1 MASDV
6 AFYTER
12 LAHKEH
18 ELNELQAAFN
28 KYKLKAKVKFDQLRK
43 EVNAYC
49 TNGGHSLNEKENN
62 ALLLIR
68 LAENETAMEA
78 VCREAEVLRK
88 EVARKQTQLNDQLI
102 LIKNMEE
109 QIRSSQPLSS
119 VEIQERKR
127 AAQMI
132 DMDRIHQQMLFK

>member
-1 MASDV
+1 
-6 AFYTER
+6 
-12 LAHKEH
+12 
-18 ELNELQAAFN
+18 
-28 KYKLKAKVKFDQLRK
+28 
-43 EVNAYC
+43 
-49 TNGGHSLNEKENN
+49 
-62 ALLLIR
+62 
-68 LAENETAMEA
+68 MEA

-132 DMDRIHQQMLFK
+132 DMDRIHQQMLFKDERIVELNNVILDKERQILDLQVLQ